1 MSPLLLTW
9 FGQPSL
15 RKRRKETVM
24 PRKKIHPATVIAAR
38 FRRVR
43 HQYAPTRESDRSG
56 LHTSAEHSKPH
67 YYSFPLGGTNEI
79 RKRNHQAFQAGRGAR
94 STVGDRRAGHH
105 RDRGQRLRSP
115 EGPYRALP
123 G

>member
-1 MSPLLLTW
+1 MRPRLLTW

-24 PRKKIHPATVIAAR
+24 PRKKIHPATVFAAR

-43 HQYAPTRESDRSG
+43 YQCASTRESDRSG

-67 YYSFPLGGTNEI
+67 YFLISS
-79 RKRNHQAFQAGRGAR
+79 RG
-94 STVGDRRAGHH
+94 D
-105 RDRGQRLRSP
+105 
-115 EGPYRALP
+115 E
-123 G
+123 